1 MRAGSDTGA
10 EVAVHTIGGLF
21 DPIGKA
27 AGAVVGAA
35 GDAVEWVAGAGS
47 SVVEGMSSAVA
58 SATAFAIE
66 TTPGLRKLADSEI
79 GRTIIR
85 ANAGVLGATLMQ
97 TIGGPLGMAIGVA
110 AESGT
115 LRGAYGG
122 DFWHAMS
129 EQIAWKVREAAK
141 VLGAENAVAQI
152 VPPDLLDRA
161 RRFIS
166 SKAGAGAMFAIG
178 KAAVTVDELAS
189 ALGVREDAAAIVLG
203 ELSGKVPDL
212 SLYSNASGRRVA
224 AGVAAAKGATVAAAP
239 SMVAKDLA
247 RLVRPGILAPSPVQ
261 VTARPKAAPPPP
273 VVTTSKA
280 RQAVAAGFPAAVVA
294 RIEREELAKR
304 AAPSSFERTSAPR
317 AASWAPFALAAAAA
331 AAAGAAYWYTRR
343 G

>member
-1 MRAGSDTGA
+1 MATLVGFDTGA

-58 SATAFAIE
+58 SATSFAIE

-85 ANAGVLGATLMQ
+85 ANAGVLGASLMQ

-166 SKAGAGAMFAIG
+166 SRAGAGAMFVIG
-178 KAAVTVDELAS
+178 KASVGVEELAR

-212 SLYSNASGRRVA
+212 SVYSHASGRRVA

-247 RLVRPGILAPSPVQ
+247 RLVRPGILAPVQ
-261 VTARPKAAPPPP
+261 VTSRPKAAPLPPI
-273 VVTTSKA
+273 VTTSKA

-331 AAAGAAYWYTRR
+331 AGAAYWYTRR

>member
-10 EVAVHTIGGLF
+10 KVAVHTIGGLL

-47 SVVEGMSSAVA
+47 SVVEGMSAAVA

-85 ANAGVLGATLMQ
+85 ANAGVLGASLMQ

-122 DFWHAMS
+122 DFWRAMS

-161 RRFIS
+161 RKFIS
-166 SKAGAGAMFAIG
+166 SKAGAGAMFAVG
-178 KAAVTVDELAS
+178 KAAVTVEELS
-189 ALGVREDAAAIVLG
+189 RALGVREDAAAIVLG

-212 SLYSNASGRRVA
+212 SVYSDASGRRIS
-224 AGVAAAKGATVAAAP
+224 AGVAAARGATVTASAP
-239 SMVAKDLA
+239 PVVAKDLA
-247 RLVRPGILAPSPVQ
+247 RLVRPGILAPVQ
-261 VTARPKAAPPPP
+261 VTSRPKAPPPPP

-331 AAAGAAYWYTRR
+331 AGAAYWYTRR